1 MKFAVACSRLAIA
14 LACLAGAGAQAD
26 EIDVVDFR
34 LASSEEGLILSADF
48 AFEFS
53 APLQEAVA
61 NGVPLHFLV
70 EFELTR
76 PRWWWFDE
84 VTARRRTQWRLSY
97 HALSRQYRLTTG
109 ALHQNF
115 AQLDEALDVMR
126 RLRNWQVLERS
137 VRLTGSSYEA
147 AVRMRL
153 DTTQLPRPL
162 QVSALTNRELRLESA
177 WKTIIFQLPVPGAS
191 APPVV
196 PVAPAPAAPVPPAQ
210 PLAVPAEALP
220 LPASHVVGQAARDS
234 RGGGAR

>member
-1 MKFAVACSRLAIA
+1 MRFGATCSSLAVALVCAVGSWAH
-14 LACLAGAGAQAD
+14 AD
-26 EIDVVDFR
+26 EIDIVDVR
-34 LASSEEGLILSADF
+34 LAASDEGLILSADF
-48 AFEFS
+48 AFELGP
-53 APLQEAVA
+53 PLHEAVA

-84 VTARRRTQWRLSY
+84 VTASRRTQWRLSY
-97 HALSRQYRLTTG
+97 HALSRQYRLSTG

-115 AQLDEALDVMR
+115 AHLEEALDVMR
-126 RLRNWQVLERS
+126 RLRNWQVLESS

-177 WKTIIFQLPVPGAS
+177 WKTVIYRPPATPPPQAAS
-191 APPVV
+191 A
-196 PVAPAPAAPVPPAQ
+196 
-210 PLAVPAEALP
+210 
-220 LPASHVVGQAARDS
+220 AARS
-234 RGGGAR
+234 AQEGGAR